1 MANLTEEEVEEAVT
15 KVVMTMISSLTVAAE
30 AVVAVAVV
38 VVAVVAMIEGTLT
51 PLSNIGEESRVQN
64 RVSWNEGH
72 TSAAGKSSVPM

>member
-30 AVVAVAVV
+30 AVVAAAVV
-38 VVAVVAMIEGTLT
+38 VVAVVAMVALT
-51 PLSNIGEESRVQN
+51 PPSKRGEESRVQN

-72 TSAAGKSSVPM
+72 TSAAGKSPVPM